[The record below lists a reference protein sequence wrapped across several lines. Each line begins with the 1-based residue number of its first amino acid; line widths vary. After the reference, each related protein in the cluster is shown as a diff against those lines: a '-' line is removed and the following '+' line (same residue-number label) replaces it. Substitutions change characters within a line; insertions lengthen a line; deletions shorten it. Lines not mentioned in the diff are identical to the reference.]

1 MARETEFYGWKLL
14 AVFWIILF
22 ANFAFPLYGVSVV
35 NTYMAE
41 ALRWDRTQLGTAYA
55 IYQLMIG
62 APAPLIAILIAKRG
76 VRFTAALG
84 CCVVVAGALLMSF
97 VVHTSLQVDLVYGV
111 MIGLGA
117 MTGGVLVAQTG
128 INRWFS
134 KHKGLAITLVHTG
147 GTLGGFVAAR
157 VLDKVIRTF
166 GGNWRAGW
174 WLMAGL
180 SAVCAVL
187 SISFV
192 RESPSD
198 LGQFPDGVAPD
209 TRAADPAMAAAT
221 PRAPARGVYKTTEEW
236 TLGEAVRTPAL
247 WLYVISLL
255 GFSAGYPL
263 YLAHGV
269 SHLKDLGFTAAAAA
283 SSISIM
289 LLCALFGTL
298 LFAVVAD
305 RIEPRL
311 VWSAASVVFA
321 IGMLLAMRASGSAG
335 LYLYAILMGT
345 SFGTSFSAMMVL
357 PANYYGVKAYPSVIS
372 SVMVVGTVAGAAGA
386 ALSGIV
392 FDRHGSYTPVFYF
405 VAGMSFLAAILLLFA
420 IPPVHKRNPAIAPA
434 GAAAI

>member
-1 MARETEFYGWKLL
+1 MARQTEFYGWKLL
-14 AVFWIILF
+14 AVFWFILF
-22 ANFAFPLYGVSVV
+22 ANFAFPLYGASVV
-35 NTYMAE
+35 NTYMAA
-41 ALRWDRTQLGTAYA
+41 ALHWDRTQLGTAYA

-62 APAPLIAILIAKRG
+62 APAPLIAVLIARRG

-84 CCVVVAGALLMSF
+84 CSVVVVGALLMSF
-97 VVHTSLQVDLVYGV
+97 VVRTSLQTDLVYGV

-147 GTLGGFVAAR
+147 GTLGGFAAAR
-157 VLDKVIRTF
+157 VLDKVIRVF

-180 SAVCAVL
+180 SAICAVF
-187 SISFV
+187 SIFFV
-192 RESPSD
+192 RERPAD
-198 LGQFPDGVAPD
+198 LGQYPDGITPVDRVSDPAASSLAA
-209 TRAADPAMAAAT
+209 RAAAG
-221 PRAPARGVYKTTEEW
+221 GVYKTTDEW
-236 TLGEAVRTPAL
+236 TLGEAVRTPTL

-255 GFSAGYPL
+255 GFSCGYPL

-269 SHLKDLGFTAAAAA
+269 SHLKDLGFTPAEAA

-298 LFAVVAD
+298 FFAAVAD

-311 VWSAASVVFA
+311 VWSVASVVFA

-335 LYLYAILMGT
+335 LYLYAIFMGT
-345 SFGTSFSAMMVL
+345 AFGTSFSAMMVL

-372 SVMVVGTVAGAAGA
+372 TVMVVGTVAGAAGA
-386 ALSGIV
+386 WISGIV
-392 FDRHGSYTPVFYF
+392 FDHSGSYAPVFYF
-405 VAGMSFLAAILLLFA
+405 VAGLSFLSAILLLLM
-420 IPPVHKRNPAIAPA
+420 KPARKPA
-434 GAAAI
+434 SGPAVPAAEHA